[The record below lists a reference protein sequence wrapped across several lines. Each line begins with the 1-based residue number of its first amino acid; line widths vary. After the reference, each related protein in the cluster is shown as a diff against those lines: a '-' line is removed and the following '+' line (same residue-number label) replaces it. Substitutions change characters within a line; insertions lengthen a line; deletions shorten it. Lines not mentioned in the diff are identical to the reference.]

1 MLASRQLTVS
11 SICRDAW
18 VEVDLANIEFNVK
31 TIRSWLNETQTGL
44 MAVVK
49 SDGYGHGANEVGQAA
64 LSAGATWLAVAT
76 VKEGVELRAVNHAT
90 PILLLGPIPARS
102 VPTAVE
108 NNLDLTIASRADLQ
122 DAQAVANQINRNV
135 RLHLKI
141 DTGMH
146 RLGVSPDDVESLVR
160 QIESEPNLELISV
173 FSHLAK
179 ADQLEFT
186 KKQDDCFCAVLQN
199 LSQQFPK
206 LLRSDGGKVLAHIAS
221 GDAARHNR
229 FTQHDMVRA
238 GLNLYGLEA
247 RTVSDIV
254 KPALSIRGR
263 INSLREIE
271 PGEAVGYSL
280 TWQAKEK
287 ARIASIPI
295 GYADGVDRGL
305 SNRIEGLLH
314 GKKVKQVGVISMD
327 QMLFDVTAVPESALG
342 DTLTLIGT
350 DGEHS
355 IQLASW
361 ANMLDTI
368 TYELACRMRVR
379 LPRIYTHG
387 QVVQT

>member
-31 TIRSWLNETQTGL
+31 TIRSWLDETQTGL

-49 SDGYGHGANEVGQAA
+49 SDGYGHGAIEVAQTA
-64 LSAGATWLAVAT
+64 LRAGATWLAVAT
-76 VKEGVELRAVNHAT
+76 VEEGTELRAVDQVT

-102 VPTAVE
+102 IQTATE
-108 NNLDLTIASRADLQ
+108 NNLDLTITGRSHLQ
-122 DAQAVANQINRNV
+122 EAQIVANQINRNV
-135 RLHLKI
+135 RVHLKV

-160 QIESEPNLELISV
+160 QIESEPNLELVSV

-179 ADQLEFT
+179 ADQLQFT
-186 KKQDDCFCAVLQN
+186 KKQDDCFGAVLQN
-199 LSQQFPK
+199 LSKQFPK
-206 LLRSDGGKVLAHIAS
+206 LLRADGGKVVAHIAS
-221 GDAARHNR
+221 GDAARHNP

-287 ARIASIPI
+287 TRIASIPI

-305 SNRIEGLLH
+305 SNRIEALLH
-314 GKKVKQVGVISMD
+314 GKKVKQVGLISMD

-379 LPRIYTHG
+379 LPRIYTQG
-387 QVVQT
+387 QVVHT

>member
-11 SICRDAW
+11 SIYRDAW

-31 TIRSWLNETQTGL
+31 TIRSWLDETQTGL

-49 SDGYGHGANEVGQAA
+49 SDGYGHGASEVALAA
-64 LSAGATWLAVAT
+64 LRAGATWLAVAT
-76 VKEGVELRAVNHAT
+76 VQEGTELRTIDRVT

-102 VPTAVE
+102 VQTAVE
-108 NNLDLTIASRADLQ
+108 SNLDLTITSQSDLQ
-122 DAQAVANQINRNV
+122 EAQTVANQLNRNARV
-135 RLHLKI
+135 HLKV

-146 RLGVSPDDVESLVR
+146 RLGASPDEMERLVR
-160 QIESEPNLELISV
+160 QIQSQPNLELISI

-199 LSQQFPK
+199 LSAHFPK
-206 LLRSDGGKVLAHIAS
+206 LLRRDGGKVLAHIAS
-221 GDAARHNR
+221 GDAARHNP

-254 KPALSIRGR
+254 RPALSIRGR

-271 PGEAVGYSL
+271 PGEAVGYNL

-295 GYADGVDRGL
+295 GYADGIDRGL
-305 SNRIEGLLH
+305 SNRIEGLLL

-327 QMLFDVTAVPESALG
+327 QMLFDVTAVPECALG
-342 DTLTLIGT
+342 DTLTLIGC

-355 IQLASW
+355 IQLAAW

-387 QVVQT
+387 QVLNA

>member
-18 VEVDLANIEFNVK
+18 VEIDLNNIEFNVK
-31 TIRSWLNETQTGL
+31 TIRSWLNESQTGL

-49 SDGYGHGANEVGQAA
+49 SDGYGHGAGEVA
-64 LSAGATWLAVAT
+64 LASVRAGATWLAVAT
-76 VKEGVELRAVNHAT
+76 LDEGTELREFDRVT
-90 PILLLGPIPARS
+90 PILLLGPIPTRS
-102 VPTAVE
+102 IQTAVE
-108 NNLDLTIASRADLQ
+108 NRLDLTITSQSDLQ
-122 DAQAVANQINRNV
+122 AAQTVANQINRIV
-135 RLHLKI
+135 RVHLKI

-146 RLGVSPDDVESLVR
+146 RLGASPDDVESLVR
-160 QIESEPNLELISV
+160 QIESQPNLELISV

-179 ADQLEFT
+179 ADQIEFT
-186 KKQDDCFCAVLQN
+186 KKQDDCFSAVLQN
-199 LSQQFPK
+199 LSANFPQ
-206 LLRSDGGKVLAHIAS
+206 LLRRDGGKVLAHIAS
-221 GDAARHNR
+221 GDAARHNP

-271 PGEAVGYSL
+271 PGEAVGYNL

-295 GYADGVDRGL
+295 GYADGIDRGL
-305 SNRIEGLLH
+305 SNRIDGLLH

-327 QMLFDVTAVPESALG
+327 QMLFDVTSVPECALG
-342 DTLTLIGT
+342 DTLTLIGR
-350 DGEHS
+350 DGDHA
-355 IQLASW
+355 IQLAAW

-379 LPRIYTHG
+379 LPRIYTDG
-387 QVVQT
+387 QVLNT